1 MEATVL
7 LGDVVESREIEDRE
21 RFANDA
27 SDAVE
32 AINDAFGEYL
42 SPNFTVLKGVDEFV
56 GVLDS
61 VAPLYRIVDL
71 FNQRVHPVEARFV
84 AVTGDIDVVGDDA
97 SELDGPAFHRA
108 DETIR
113 HLAEQDLFY
122 DVYGGDE
129 LVDVLVAGQMNLLHM
144 LKRRWTE
151 RQRDIIAQYRRRGTQ
166 TGVAEALGIKQQT
179 VSDTLKT
186 AEWQRI
192 HQLEDTLNGALEHY
206 ADRGTR

>member
-7 LGDVVESREIEDRE
+7 LGDVVDSREIEDRE

-27 SDAVE
+27 NVAVE
-32 AINDAFGEYL
+32 AINESFGESL

-71 FNQRVHPVEARFV
+71 FHQRVHPVEARFV
-84 AVTGDIDVVGDDA
+84 AVTGDIDIIGDDA

-113 HLAEQDLFY
+113 HLAEQNLFY

-129 LVDVLVAGQMNLLHM
+129 LADALVAGQMNLLHI

-151 RQRDIIAQYRRRGTQ
+151 RQRDIIARYRKHGTQ
-166 TGVAEALGIKQQT
+166 TAVAEDLGIKQQT
-179 VSDTLKT
+179 VSDTLRT
-186 AEWQRI
+186 AEWKRI
-192 HQLEDTLNGALEHY
+192 HLLEDSLNTALEHY
-206 ADRGTR
+206 ADRRAR